1 MVKGLK
7 GLLHY
12 LNNDLEG
19 RKKPEADLQISE
31 EINLSKVPTE
41 YRKFTLF

>member
-12 LNNDLEG
+12 LNNDLKG
-19 RKKPEADLQISE
+19 KKKLEV
-31 EINLSKVPTE
+31 NL
-41 YRKFTLF
+41 

>member
-7 GLLHY
+7 GLLYY

-19 RKKPEADLQISE
+19 GKKLKADL
-31 EINLSKVPTE
+31 
-41 YRKFTLF
+41 